1 MGTLS
6 TTACVAREDSARYR
20 DRLSNEEATKAL
32 GDAKAGLKRA
42 LNIAN
47 KLEKEK
53 FKILRQWLRHNDDTA
68 AITIMFFERVRKD
81 IKRSLRVTVDTIKL
95 PGSLGAKRK
104 DTGASQI
111 YPSLPPAA
119 EMTEEDKTLKWINDT
134 SKMTSHVKIASTA
147 DATPGHI
154 PEKPRTDRIENNK
167 NVQPGKHPDPDTFR
181 SAPPSYD
188 GHQPETSAT
197 EAPPNPSSN
206 ATSSTMLTEEEIK
219 RERKK
224 GQLEKRKVPF
234 KLWDYYLEKPD
245 MWSSTDLNED
255 GLHNGI
261 IALFVAP
268 HNIVP
273 WWVEDGSVQQFL
285 SLSPC

>member
-20 DRLSNEEATKAL
+20 DRLSEEEVTRAL

-134 SKMTSHVKIASTA
+134 SKITTHVRIASTA

-154 PEKPRTDRIENNK
+154 PEKSQTDRAQKNK
-167 NVQPGKHPDPDTFR
+167 NVQPERHPDHDTFR

-188 GHQPETSAT
+188 GHQPEPAAT
-197 EAPPNPSSN
+197 KTQPNASSN
-206 ATSSTMLTEEEIK
+206 AASSTIQTEEEK
-219 RERKK
+219 RERKRE
-224 GQLEKRKVPF
+224 QL
-234 KLWDYYLEKPD
+234 
-245 MWSSTDLNED
+245 
-255 GLHNGI
+255 
-261 IALFVAP
+261 
-268 HNIVP
+268 
-273 WWVEDGSVQQFL
+273 
-285 SLSPC
+285 